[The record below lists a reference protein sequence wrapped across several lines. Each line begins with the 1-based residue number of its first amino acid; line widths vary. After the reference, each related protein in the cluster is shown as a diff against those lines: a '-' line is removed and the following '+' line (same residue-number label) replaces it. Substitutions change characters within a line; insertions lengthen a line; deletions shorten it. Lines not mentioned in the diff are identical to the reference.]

1 VFYLTETADGT
12 MGCLP
17 APETGP
23 MAKTG
28 RDGTR
33 RVKNIGWGIICRR
46 LYSKRPPCQF
56 ICNLPGVVFYCT
68 LDNKFM
74 STLVETKTREL
85 CEALLEEI
93 KTGGIRNRIDTF
105 LADATAR
112 GQYEKVMSLGQ
123 ALQEKQHHGEQL
135 DAAEIASFEADRDIL
150 LKNPVASGFLDAQEQ
165 MHELQETVQKTIG
178 KAIELGRLPTADEL
192 SEGGSC
198 GSGCG
203 CHH

>member
-1 VFYLTETADGT
+1 
-12 MGCLP
+12 
-17 APETGP
+17 
-23 MAKTG
+23 
-28 RDGTR
+28 
-33 RVKNIGWGIICRR
+33 
-46 LYSKRPPCQF
+46 
-56 ICNLPGVVFYCT
+56 
-68 LDNKFM
+68 M
-74 STLVETKTREL
+74 STIVETKTREL
-85 CEALLEEI
+85 CEALIAEI
-93 KTGGIRNRIDTF
+93 QTGGIRSRIDAF